1 MIPWDIS
8 VVRELNG
15 RPEIEGMPANLT
27 SYYSLEN
34 SIGRYAVAGVNWGP
48 IVAQLHLHVDRW
60 GPRTVLEIKKD
71 LEYMKEQCKLRGIC
85 RIQAVTDR
93 FDNGQWKKFAKM
105 FGFTHYYKLQI
116 AEMEVS

>member
-8 VVRELNG
+8 VVRELSG

-48 IVAQLHLHVDRW
+48 IVALS
-60 GPRTVLEIKKD
+60 RTP
-71 LEYMKEQCKLRGIC
+71 
-85 RIQAVTDR
+85 
-93 FDNGQWKKFAKM
+93 
-105 FGFTHYYKLQI
+105 
-116 AEMEVS
+116 